1 MAFNDQGERPPS
13 ILGGRDEFN
22 PFEEM
27 HKTLKDELEASTTP
41 LMVFCGIALGVM
53 ALISMVW
60 F

>member
-1 MAFNDQGERPPS
+1 MADNDQRDRPPS
-13 ILGGRDEFN
+13 ILGRSDEYN

-27 HKTLKDELEASTTP
+27 HKTLKDELEALTTP

-53 ALISMVW
+53 ALISMAW